1 MQVGKELI
9 DRFKRSRKST
19 LPVFFHAL
27 GDTTVNDAAL
37 GGRVYGA
44 WAEKPPNPKSR
55 GGTIVRVGTA
65 DFEPTRPAGVK

>member
-1 MQVGKELI
+1 
-9 DRFKRSRKST
+9 
-19 LPVFFHAL
+19 L
-27 GDTTVNDAAL
+27 GDYTGIAAL